1 MAVVEQCCPSCE
13 GNAVGLCAEG
23 YRGAARP
30 RSARQPPAQLW
41 ETYQVVLNCHLVNS
55 EEQRGR
61 ERKRGSLCEGVC
73 AFDCVIVC
81 MCLSVCEYV
90 HESEYM

>member
-1 MAVVEQCCPSCE
+1 M
-13 GNAVGLCAEG
+13 GLRAEG
-23 YRGAARP
+23 YRGTARP

-41 ETYQVVLNCHLVNS
+41 ETYQVALNCHLVNS
-55 EEQRGR
+55 DGHRVR
-61 ERKRGSLCEGVC
+61 ERKRGSLCKGVC

-90 HESEYM
+90 RESVYM